1 MPQTTPPPHPA
12 TGAPGP
18 PRVLHA
24 TAVVAAI
31 GTVLALVGLA
41 LLLRPVQTP
50 VQDCGTV
57 AGFLLDGR
65 TNELVD
71 PANPPKGITRA
82 EAEANNRE
90 PCRDR
95 VADAAKPGAAIFVLG
110 LVTAT
115 VAAAIELGV
124 RGALWRR
131 RRAARRRPTTEPA
144 PAPAPGE
151 PAGAATP

>member
-18 PRVLHA
+18 PRVLRA
-24 TAVVAAI
+24 TAIVAAV
-31 GTVLALVGLA
+31 GTLVALVGLA

-65 TNELVD
+65 TNEFVD
-71 PANPPKGITRA
+71 PADPPKGVTRA

-115 VAAAIELGV
+115 VAATLEVGV

-131 RRAARRRPTTEPA
+131 RRAARRNPPATEPS
-144 PAPAPGE
+144 E
-151 PAGAATP
+151 PAGAG